1 MTRNNPVFNSILERI
16 VDNKKI
22 ALASR
27 KEAVPLSLLEARLSS
42 APPLRPVVPVLR
54 RPGEVALITE
64 IKKASPSKGIIRPDC
79 DPVEI
84 ARVYAA
90 SGAAAIS
97 VLTEEAF
104 FLGHD
109 SCLTAVRQVTGL
121 PLLRKDF
128 IIDPYQI
135 YESRLLGADM
145 VLLIAAILPGG
156 ELAECKKLADDLSLA
171 CLVEVH
177 DEGELERALAAGAEL
192 IGVNNR
198 DLRTFQT
205 DLGATFRLRRLI
217 EDDSV
222 TVVSES
228 GIKNR
233 GDIVAL
239 REAGVHAA
247 LVGEALMRRPDIG
260 AALRELMGYGGPA

>member
-1 MTRNNPVFNSILERI
+1 MMVSNNPVFNSILERI
-16 VDNKKI
+16 VDSKKI
-22 ALASR
+22 ALAGR

-42 APPLRPVVPVLR
+42 APPPRPVLPALR
-54 RPGEVALITE
+54 RPGEVALIAE
-64 IKKASPSKGIIRPDC
+64 IKKASPSKGIIRQDC

-84 ARVYAA
+84 ARIYTA

-109 SCLTAVRQVTGL
+109 AYLTAVRQVTGL

-128 IIDPYQI
+128 IIDPYQV
-135 YESRLLGADM
+135 YESRLIGADM
-145 VLLIAAILPGG
+145 VLLIAAILSGG
-156 ELAECKKLADDLSLA
+156 QLAEFKKLADALGLP
-171 CLVEVH
+171 CLMEVH
-177 DEGELERALAAGAEL
+177 DEEELGRALAAGAEL
-192 IGVNNR
+192 IGINNR
-198 DLRTFQT
+198 DLRTFET

-217 EDDSV
+217 DDDSV

-228 GIKNR
+228 GIKSR
-233 GDIVAL
+233 SDIVAL

-247 LVGEALMRRPDIG
+247 LVGEALMCRPDIG
-260 AALRELMGYGGPA
+260 AGLKELAGL